1 MLIVSD
7 NKFDDINLSFEI
19 KKVNLIPQSLQDK
32 FKKELSK
39 IDLDIINYYFE
50 SNNNN
55 SNKYVLYAKG
65 YEIGYSILNEDNS
78 YWDLYEIYINE
89 EFREL
94 GLGTKLF
101 QFILKECNK
110 NNKSIRTYTLPSD
123 RKAKNFYESNRITA
137 RVLIMEEKRANSRYR
152 P

>member
-1 MLIVSD
+1 VSD
-7 NKFDDINLSFEI
+7 NKFNDLNLSFEI
-19 KKVNLIPQSLQDK
+19 KKVSLISQTLQDK
-32 FKKELSK
+32 FKKELSQ
-39 IDLDIINYYFE
+39 IDSGIINYYFQ

-55 SNKYVLYAKG
+55 SINYVLFANG
-65 YEIGYSILNEDNS
+65 YEIGYSSLNQENS
-78 YWDLYEIYINE
+78 YWNLYEIYISE

-110 NNKSIRTYTLPSD
+110 NNKAIRTYTLPSD

>member
-1 MLIVSD
+1 MLIVSN
-7 NKFDDINLSFEI
+7 NKFKDIDLSFEI
-19 KKVNLIPQSLQDK
+19 KKVNLIPDYLQDK

-39 IDLDIINYYFE
+39 IDSDIINYYFK
-50 SNNNN
+50 SNDNN
-55 SNKYVLYAKG
+55 SIRYVLYAENH
-65 YEIGYSILNEDNS
+65 EIGYSNIKEDNS
-78 YWDLYEIYINE
+78 YWNLFEIFIDQ

-101 QFILKECNK
+101 HYILKECKKNK
-110 NNKSIRTYTLPSD
+110 KTIRTYTLPSD

>member
-7 NKFDDINLSFEI
+7 NKFDDIDLSFEI

-55 SNKYVLYAKG
+55 SNKYVLYAEG
-65 YEIGYSILNEDNS
+65 YEIGYSILNEENS

>member
-7 NKFDDINLSFEI
+7 NKFNDLNLSFEI
-19 KKVNLIPQSLQDK
+19 KKVSLISQTLQDK
-32 FKKELSK
+32 FKKELSQ
-39 IDLDIINYYFE
+39 IDSGIINYYFQ

-55 SNKYVLYAKG
+55 SINYVLFANG
-65 YEIGYSILNEDNS
+65 YEIGYSSLNQENS
-78 YWDLYEIYINE
+78 YWNLYEIYISE

-110 NNKSIRTYTLPSD
+110 NNKAIRTYTLPSD

-137 RVLIMEEKRANSRYR
+137 RVLIMEQKRENSRYR

>member
-7 NKFDDINLSFEI
+7 KQFNDINLSFEI
-19 KKVNLIPQSLQDK
+19 KEQNTIPKSLQSN

-39 IDLDIINYYFE
+39 FDKEILDYYFKLR
-50 SNNNN
+50 NNN
-55 SNKYVLYAKG
+55 SIIFVLYAEG
-65 YEIGYSILNEDNS
+65 HEVGYSKVVIDND
-78 YWDLYEIYINE
+78 YWNLYEIYINE

-101 QFILKECNK
+101 RFISKESKKNK
-110 NNKSIRTYTLPSD
+110 KSIRTYTLPSD

-137 RVLIMEEKRANSRYR
+137 RILIMEEKRAKSRYR

>member
-7 NKFDDINLSFEI
+7 NKFNDVNLSFEI
-19 KKVNLIPQSLQDK
+19 KEVNLIPDALRDK

-39 IDLDIINYYFE
+39 IDLAIINYYFE
-50 SNNNN
+50 SNNKN
-55 SNKYVLYAKG
+55 SIKYLLYAEG
-65 YEIGYSILNEDNS
+65 HEIGYSNLTEENS
-78 YWDLYEIYINE
+78 YWNLYEIYINE

-101 QFILKECNK
+101 QYILNECSK
-110 NNKSIRTYTLPSD
+110 NNKTIRTYTLPSD

>member
-7 NKFDDINLSFEI
+7 NKFNDLNLSFEI
-19 KKVNLIPQSLQDK
+19 KKVSLISQTLQDK
-32 FKKELSK
+32 FKKELSQ
-39 IDLDIINYYFE
+39 IDSGIINYYFQ

-55 SNKYVLYAKG
+55 SINYVLFANG
-65 YEIGYSILNEDNS
+65 YEIGYSSLNQENS
-78 YWDLYEIYINE
+78 YWNLYEIYISE

-110 NNKSIRTYTLPSD
+110 NNKAIRTYTLPSD